1 MEWFGTV
8 AALLVW
14 LGILVLLAPPLMLV
28 LTGVV
33 LLPLAHLVRAPLTLA
48 RTSFTCPF
56 KRQLATV
63 TFLTVAGREAPLD
76 VAACSIYGDKS
87 VGCQK
92 PCLPLATAQ
101 GMPSPMIAR
110 FALLADG
117 TGYRDAPGAPA
128 RPDVVR

>member
-1 MEWFGTV
+1 MEWLDTA

-14 LGILVLLAPPLMLV
+14 LGILILLAPPLMLV
-28 LTGVV
+28 LAGAV

-63 TFLTVAGREAPLD
+63 TFLTVSGREAPLD
-76 VAACSIYGDKS
+76 VAACSIYGDES

-101 GMPSPMIAR
+101 GMPSPMMPR

-117 TGYRDAPGAPA
+117 AAYRDAPGAPA
-128 RPDVVR
+128 VPDAVR